1 MTTITLLHPGAMGA
15 PFASWAVANGHTVL
29 WVSEGRS
36 PATRDRAD
44 KAGLTERPDLAGAL
58 GESEVVL
65 SVCPPHAAED
75 VARSVAEHG
84 YTGLYVEANAI
95 NPARLDAIGSLLG
108 PSAVLDGAIIGPPP
122 ADGKEARLYLAG
134 AEEHQELARD
144 IFEGT
149 AVKVRD
155 AGPRVGAASAL
166 KMAFGGYRK
175 AARMLAAVAHALADD
190 HGVGDLLAEE
200 ARTMPAAILADR
212 GYIPSVAARAWRWA
226 PEMREVAETLEA
238 AHLPAHLA
246 HAAAETMRLWD
257 ADKDRTDLTPSE
269 APTPPGPV
277 QLQKPPADSLA
288 DTLPT
293 STLELPPP
301 PSHP

>member
-15 PFASWAVANGHTVL
+15 PLASWAVATGHTVL

-36 PATRDRAD
+36 PATRARAE
-44 KAGLTERPDLAGAL
+44 KAGLSERLDLAGAL
-58 GESEVVL
+58 RESEVVL

-84 YTGLYVEANAI
+84 YTGLYIEANAI
-95 NPARLDAIGSLLG
+95 SPARLDAVSSLLG
-108 PSAVLDGAIIGPPP
+108 PSAAVLDGAIIGPPP
-122 ADGKEARLYLAG
+122 ADGKEGRLYLAG

-155 AGPRVGAASAL
+155 AGPQAGAASAL
-166 KMAFGGYRK
+166 KMAFGGYQK
-175 AARMLAAVAHALADD
+175 AARTLAAVAHALADD

-212 GYIPSVAARAWRWA
+212 DYIPSVAARAWRWA
-226 PEMREVAETLEA
+226 PEMREVAEALEA

-257 ADKDRTDLTPSE
+257 ADKDRTDLTPNE
-269 APTPPGPV
+269 ALAHLHHPV
-277 QLQKPPADSLA
+277 TDPA
-288 DTLPT
+288 TRPR
-293 STLELPPP
+293 
-301 PSHP
+301 